1 MPLDEPLMT
10 FFLMPVAF
18 IKVAEGLDPVEL
30 VHKICEDAQADP
42 GTKRGRWIKRM
53 TPMTL
58 MRKTLGSGLDDV
70 CEKVLKP
77 HFHSGGPSFK
87 VRELRHDI
95 LGSGCP
101 FAVKFSLKS
110 CEVAR
115 TGDRLRPDECAA
127 R

>member
-1 MPLDEPLMT
+1 MV
-10 FFLMPVAF
+10 PVAF

-95 LGSGCP
+95 LGSACP
-101 FAVKFSLKS
+101 FALLKFSLKS
-110 CEVAR
+110 CQVAR